1 MLSDGHLKR
10 LRCRLRLNGNCVK
23 QNNRAVYKELD
34 MRNKI
39 TASEGKILTNGEIY
53 GIEIFLADG
62 VNPNDFYEI
71 SIKEYEKIML
81 TEDAEN
87 GTPVE
92 EG

>member
-1 MLSDGHLKR
+1 
-10 LRCRLRLNGNCVK
+10 
-23 QNNRAVYKELD
+23 

-71 SIKEYEKIML
+71 AQGEYDAIL
-81 TEDAEN
+81 GAQSVDEDLKDL
-87 GTPVE
+87 
-92 EG
+92 